1 MPRIFD
7 DITYKDTPVKYV
19 GTDNTQFKALSEDA
33 SLQRN
38 TADSAVFKALETN
51 NALKVEDRNAPIKK
65 AALDQ
70 LKQTLDQIKNNGT
83 SMGAVSIINQAT
95 SDWTNNGALQEAIKS
110 KKDEDLHIATI
121 KKLYE
126 DGDMSKENYEMN
138 QVKTKEMNQTPLVYN
153 TNTYTAENMFK
164 GYRPTSD
171 NKIKKEIYDKADL
184 RQKDFLKSG
193 VIFANGK
200 TYKIDKTNGIGR
212 VLVDGK
218 EVTKQR
224 VYEAIYQEVAN
235 EYIKLG
241 YKLGIGGVL
250 TFKNSNLKDVIKD
263 IPLEN
268 IVLETD
274 SPFLSPIR
282 GSVNEPKNIKLI
294 AECLS
299 NIKNITI
306 SEVAKKTT
314 DNVCKVFNIM

>member
-51 NALKVEDRNAPIKK
+51 NALKVQDINAPIKK
-65 AALDQ
+65 AALDR

-138 QVKTKEMNQTPLVYN
+138 QVKTKEMNQAPLVYN

-235 EYIKLG
+235 EY
-241 YKLGIGGVL
+241 
-250 TFKNSNLKDVIKD
+250 KD
-263 IPLEN
+263 
-268 IVLETD
+268 
-274 SPFLSPIR
+274 F
-282 GSVNEPKNIKLI
+282 
-294 AECLS
+294 
-299 NIKNITI
+299 I
-306 SEVAKKTT
+306 SEQVELEKFNKTYDKVSGQYRNLNIQDLPYANQANQIDKLLTEETGVSQLTLDKLSKDKSKK
-314 DNVCKVFNIM
+314 